1 MLLRLLHLDIG
12 TLTSPNLQPCLLP
25 SKTQP
30 KHFFLCWCFLLLI
43 TPLLSLHRI
52 PDALNFKN
60 VALKVMYLRI
70 ETHVSLLLWASLFH
84 QVLNRMLFT
93 YREIFHRRTNDFRSS
108 VFLWSKLYER
118 ICSKRFL
125 FLFKLSISNIYQLI
139 SFVNFQSKERAYV
152 ENCWSKKHLFLS
164 FRSEFWFS
172 RASKSNFLLFYFD
185 VYVHFFSINWS
196 LFSSIKVS
204 SKNL

>member
-25 SKTQP
+25 SKIQP
-30 KHFFLCWCFLLLI
+30 KHLFLCWCFILLI
-43 TPLLSLHRI
+43 TLPLSLHRI

-60 VALKVMYLRI
+60 VALIMMFLRI

-84 QVLNRMLFT
+84 QFLNRMLFT
-93 YREIFHRRTNDFRSS
+93 YREIFHRGTNDFLSS
-108 VFLWSKLYER
+108 KFLWSKLYER

-139 SFVNFQSKERAYV
+139 SFIKFQSKERANV
-152 ENCWSKKHLFLS
+152 ENCWSKKHLFLF
-164 FRSEFWFS
+164 FRSEFWYS
-172 RASKSNFLLFYFD
+172 RASKSHFLLFYID
-185 VYVHFFSINWS
+185 VYVH
-196 LFSSIKVS
+196 SSQ
-204 SKNL
+204 